1 MKVSELGEFGLIDLL
16 AKIAGKGQGVPAAHR
31 QQLLTSIGDD
41 AAAWRSDASIR
52 IATIDC
58 LVQDVHFTLKMTT
71 WNELGWKA
79 LAVSLSDIAAM
90 GGIPKYAQVSL
101 GLPSHTEVED
111 IADLYKGIVELG
123 EQFGVAI
130 VGGNISN
137 APLVFIDTAVLGS
150 VKEPDRI
157 LTRSAARP
165 GEQIAVTGYL
175 GAAAA
180 GLEMLKEQIPLAPE
194 ADASL
199 RTAFLRPYP
208 RVAEGQLL
216 VEQGVKAAIDISD
229 GLISD
234 LSHICQSSQ
243 VGARIEV
250 DCVPVHPEVKT
261 KFDQKSLE
269 MALSGGEDYELL
281 FTASS
286 EVIERVRNQASCPIT
301 VIGQITA
308 DKTGKI
314 VLFDSEG
321 KPFKPAKT
329 GWQHFA
335 QRSQSNAGT

>member
-16 AKIAGKGQGVPAAHR
+16 AKIIREGQGMPAEH

-41 AAAWRSDASIR
+41 AATWRSDVSIR
-52 IATIDC
+52 MATIDC
-58 LVQDVHFTLKMTT
+58 LVQDVHFTLCMTT

-90 GGIPKYAQVSL
+90 GGTPKYALVSL
-101 GLPSHTEVED
+101 GLPSHIDVED
-111 IADLYKGIVELG
+111 IANLYKGIIELG
-123 EQFGVAI
+123 QQFGVSI

-137 APLVFIDTAVLGS
+137 APLVFIDTTILGS
-150 VKEPDRI
+150 IKEPDRI

-165 GEQIAVTGYL
+165 GEKIAVTGYL
-175 GAAAA
+175 GAATA
-180 GLEMLKEQIPLAPE
+180 GLEMLKEQIPLATE
-194 ADASL
+194 ADVSL
-199 RTAFLRPYP
+199 RQAFLRPYP
-208 RVAEGQLL
+208 RVVEGRLL

-250 DCVPVHPEVKT
+250 DRVPVHPTVKT
-261 KFDQKSLE
+261 KFGKRSLE

-281 FTASS
+281 FTASND
-286 EVIERVRNQASCPIT
+286 VIDRLKTQASCPIT
-301 VIGQITA
+301 VIGDVTT
-308 DKTGKI
+308 DKTGGI
-314 VLFDSEG
+314 ALVDRDGNTFESN
-321 KPFKPAKT
+321 KT

-335 QRSQSNAGT
+335 QRN